1 MILSAA
7 LLLRHGLGRE
17 DQATAVES
25 AVDKAL
31 EKGIRTGDLGGTAT
45 TADMTKAV
53 LEELK

>member
-17 DQATAVES
+17 AEANAVES

>member
-1 MILSAA
+1 

-17 DQATAVES
+17 DEATAVES

-45 TADMTKAV
+45 TAEVTKAV